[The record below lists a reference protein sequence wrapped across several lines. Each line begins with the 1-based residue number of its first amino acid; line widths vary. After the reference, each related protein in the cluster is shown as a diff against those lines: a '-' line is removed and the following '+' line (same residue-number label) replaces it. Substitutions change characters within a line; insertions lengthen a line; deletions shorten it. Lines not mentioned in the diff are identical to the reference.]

1 MPVLGEQVQDQ
12 LERFVVELE
21 KRTSA
26 ELVVVLAHR
35 AEPYRD
41 IPYRVGALV
50 SLVVLAGLLFLP
62 AGFHPGWVLAET
74 AAAFGLGFLA
84 AHRSQRLARWLTSDR
99 RRARST
105 EAAARRAFYER
116 GVSLTRERTGV
127 LLFIGWLERRAV
139 LLADV
144 GVERRLPLDEWNA
157 VRRCLQG
164 PEPMRRFP
172 QGLIGCFEPVG
183 ELLAERLPAAA
194 DNPNEIPDR
203 PVVIE

>member
-1 MPVLGEQVQDQ
+1 MPVLGEQVLDR
-12 LERFVVELE
+12 LEHFVAQVE
-21 KRTSA
+21 KRTAA

-41 IPYRVGALV
+41 IPYRVGALAA
-50 SLVVLAGLLFLP
+50 LAVLAGLLFLP

-74 AAAFGLGFLA
+74 AVAFGLGFVA
-84 AHRSQRLARWLTSDR
+84 GHRSQRLARWLTTDR
-99 RRARST
+99 RRARSI

-127 LLFIGWLERRAV
+127 LLFVGWLERRAV

-144 GVERRLPLDEWNA
+144 GIERQVPLDEWNA
-157 VRRCLQG
+157 VRRCLAG
-164 PEPMRRFP
+164 PEPMRDFP

-183 ELLAERLPAAA
+183 ELLAERLPAGA
-194 DNPNEIPDR
+194 DNPDEIPDR